1 LSGGLPA
8 LNGKGGAGVETGR
21 GWIRHP
27 GMILPRIVS
36 CLALG
41 ATLSSLGAPFSKPE
55 PEKQF
60 GEMKIFDAAGRPWR
74 VAQEDWA
81 GAKQRVANDPAWADW
96 LKSERAA
103 VDGWMAK
110 HHDRVEWIAGWSHD
124 GISPKDGSRLRWND
138 KIPGEEADHF
148 SSPSDPQVEFTPKL
162 IAWWV
167 VSFRD
172 RHADMIQRAARL
184 YRLTEDE
191 NYGAWAA
198 SQMDFYADNY
208 LKWAP
213 AREGA
218 RLFWQT
224 LTEATNL
231 IKYTEAVRQLG
242 DYIAPPRKTAWRT
255 KFFDPEVAVLNA
267 NFQSIHNIATW
278 QRCAVAQVALVFGD
292 EAMWKNAIDG
302 EYGLRRQMAE
312 GITSD
317 YLWWEQSLGYNNYVV
332 QAVLTLFT
340 TAGVAG
346 RAAELD
352 HEMNVAENLM
362 LSLSYLRFPNGLL
375 PNPADSSGLPTAPNR
390 DLFGRAYR
398 VFPTP
403 LGLEAA
409 AERRD
414 WDTLLDSP
422 AASPRASTLPEVTSR
437 NLETSRMA
445 IIRSGPWQ
453 VYVHYGQLTRS
464 HSQSEA
470 LNFSASYKD
479 VDVTHDTGTTGYG
492 SPMHRGYFNRG
503 ANHNVPL
510 VNGEGEDLGPL
521 GERRE
526 WVVEQGDPQSPLR
539 GQLLEFL
546 PARVS
551 VAQARY
557 QPEARAQRTLE
568 IKGESLIDTA
578 TIECAAAAPQKLGLA
593 LHVEGAARLPKSF
606 KPDADFAKDRA
617 EPFGYWKDVTGA
629 DCRDRVEFEV
639 EYGKVVLRVT
649 IACAGDFR
657 IWHGNTPD
665 SPPRRRE
672 SFYVET
678 TGAKAVFTTTFAA
691 KER

>member
-1 LSGGLPA
+1 MS
-8 LNGKGGAGVETGR
+8 
-21 GWIRHP
+21 
-27 GMILPRIVS
+27 LPRIAI

-41 ATLSSLGAPFSKPE
+41 ATLSAFGELFPKPE
-55 PEKQF
+55 PAKQF
-60 GEMKIFDAAGRPWR
+60 AEMKIYDAAGRPWR
-74 VAQEDWA
+74 EAREDWA
-81 GAKQRVANDPAWADW
+81 GARRRVADDPAWAEW
-96 LKSERAA
+96 LKEERTTLDA
-103 VDGWMAK
+103 WMAK
-110 HHDRVEWIAGWSHD
+110 HHDRVEWAAGWSHD
-124 GISPKDGSRLRWND
+124 GISPKDGSRLRWD
-138 KIPGEEADHF
+138 DRIPGEQVDHF
-148 SSPSDPQVEFTPKL
+148 SSPSDPRVELTPKL

-184 YRLTEDE
+184 YRLTGEE
-191 NYGAWAA
+191 KYAAWAA
-198 SQMDFYADNY
+198 SQMDFYAENY

-242 DYIAPPRKTAWRT
+242 DYPAPARKASWRE
-255 KFFDPEVAVLNA
+255 KFFLPEVAVLNA

-278 QRCAVAQVALVFGD
+278 QRCAVAQVALLFGD

-346 RAAELD
+346 RAPELD
-352 HEMNVAENLM
+352 PEMNVAENLM
-362 LSLSYLRFPNGLL
+362 LSLTYLRFPNGLL

-409 AERRD
+409 AGRRD
-414 WDTLLDSP
+414 WDTLLDP
-422 AASPRASTLPEVTSR
+422 PVATPRPSILPVVQSR
-437 NLETSRMA
+437 NLESTRMA
-445 IIRSGPWQ
+445 VIKSGPWQ

-470 LNFSASYKD
+470 LNYSASLGE
-479 VDVTHDTGTTGYG
+479 VDVTHDSGTTGYG
-492 SPMHRGYFNRG
+492 SPMHRGYFSRG

-510 VNGEGEDLGPL
+510 LNGEGEDLGPL

-526 WVVEQGDPQSPLR
+526 WVVEKGDPQSPLR
-539 GQLLEFL
+539 GQLLEFT
-546 PARVS
+546 PTRVS
-551 VAQARY
+551 VAQPHYRAD
-557 QPEARAQRTLE
+557 AKAQRTLE
-568 IKGESLIDTA
+568 IKGDTLIDTA
-578 TIECAAAAPQKLGLA
+578 SIESTSAASQKLGLT
-593 LHVEGAARLPKSF
+593 LQLQGRVRLPDSF
-606 KPDADFAKDRA
+606 KPDGDFGKGRV
-617 EPFGYWKDVTGA
+617 EPFGYWKEVTGA
-629 DCRDRVEFEV
+629 TGRDRVEFDV
-639 EYGKVVLRVT
+639 EYGSTVLHVT
-649 IACAGDFR
+649 ISCAGDFR

-672 SFYVET
+672 TLYVET
-678 TGAKAVFTTTFAA
+678 DGTKAVFTTTFVP
-691 KER
+691 KQ

>member
-1 LSGGLPA
+1 
-8 LNGKGGAGVETGR
+8 
-21 GWIRHP
+21 
-27 GMILPRIVS
+27 MIPPRVVF

-41 ATLSSLGAPFSKPE
+41 ATCSAFGAPFPKPS
-55 PEKQF
+55 PETQF
-60 GEMKIFDAAGRPWR
+60 AEAKIFDARGHPWR
-74 VAQEDWA
+74 AAQEDWP
-81 GAKQRVANDPAWADW
+81 GARQRVIADPAWAEW
-96 LKSERAA
+96 LAGERQA
-103 VDGWMAK
+103 VEGWMAS
-110 HHDRVEWIAGWSHD
+110 HRDRVEWIAGWSHD

-138 KIPGEEADHF
+138 KIPGEEVDHF
-148 SSPSDPQVEFTPKL
+148 SSPSDPRVEFTPKL

-184 YRLTEDE
+184 YKLTGEE
-191 NYGAWAA
+191 KYAAWAA
-198 SQMDFYADNY
+198 GQMDFYADNY

-242 DYIAPPRKTAWRT
+242 DYVTPDRKAAWRD

-278 QRCAVAQVALVFGD
+278 QRCAVAQVALLFGD

-340 TAGVAG
+340 QAGISG
-346 RAAELD
+346 RAAQLD

-362 LSLSYLRFPNGLL
+362 LSLGYLRFPNGLL

-390 DLFGRAYR
+390 ELFGRAYR

-414 WDTLLDSP
+414 WDTLLDP
-422 AASPRASTLPEVTSR
+422 PPASPRPSKLPEVTSR
-437 NLETSRMA
+437 NMESTRMA
-445 IIRSGPWQ
+445 IIKAGPWQ
-453 VYVHYGQLTRS
+453 VFVHYGQLTRS

-470 LNFSASYKD
+470 LNFSASFND

-526 WVVEQGDPQSPLR
+526 WVVEKGDPQSPLR
-539 GQLLEFL
+539 GQLLEFA

-551 VAQARY
+551 VAQPKY
-557 QPEARAQRTLE
+557 RADTRAERTLE
-568 IKGESLIDTA
+568 IKGDSFVDTA
-578 TIECAAAAPQKLGLA
+578 TVETTTATPQVLGLA
-593 LHVEGAARLPKSF
+593 LHVEGKARLPASF
-606 KPDADFAKDRA
+606 KPDATFAKDRP

-629 DCRDRVEFEV
+629 TCHDRVEFDV
-639 EYGKVVLRVT
+639 DYGKAVLRVS
-649 IACAGDFR
+649 IACAGEFR
-657 IWHGNTPD
+657 IWHGDTPD

-678 TGAKAVFTTTFAA
+678 DGTKAVFTTTFAP
-691 KER
+691 KE